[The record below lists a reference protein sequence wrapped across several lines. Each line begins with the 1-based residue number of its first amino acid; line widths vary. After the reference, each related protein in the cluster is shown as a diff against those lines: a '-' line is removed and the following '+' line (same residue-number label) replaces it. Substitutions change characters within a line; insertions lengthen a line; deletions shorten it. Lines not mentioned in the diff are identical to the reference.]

1 MVLSNDRSADE
12 VQRVNEQLEQRH
24 YEFRSNCNDGDGAA
38 QTSAIDTF
46 WIVFMDEWMAHVS
59 VLRLWFG

>member
-1 MVLSNDRSADE
+1 MVRSNDRSADE
-12 VQRVNEQLEQRH
+12 VKRVNEQLEQRH

-46 WIVFMDEWMAHVS
+46 WTVFDGWLTQ